1 MNENCEIDYKNK
13 IKIPQNNKFYF
24 IIEKSKNWVN
34 SIDIKIK
41 TKEEI
46 DFLNLF
52 LIIKSFIKNTEFFC
66 YKITTLII
74 KEENDIIITENLILN
89 QFVKMSYWEFE
100 KWIIEKITF
109 DKKYITDDKDFYG
122 IRIVFSKKIIENLN
136 KKYNI
141 ETLEYLKPKYPWKK
155 EILKEIS
162 IENYFKKN
170 ELEKIK
176 EKIEKGIDKK
186 ELIAYINELIKK

>member
-1 MNENCEIDYKNK
+1 
-13 IKIPQNNKFYF
+13 
-24 IIEKSKNWVN
+24 
-34 SIDIKIK
+34 
-41 TKEEI
+41 
-46 DFLNLF
+46 
-52 LIIKSFIKNTEFFC
+52 
-66 YKITTLII
+66 
-74 KEENDIIITENLILN
+74 
-89 QFVKMSYWEFE
+89 MSYWEFE

-186 ELIAYINELIKK
+186 KLIAYINELIKK

>member
-186 ELIAYINELIKK
+186 ELIAHINELIKK